1 MNLSTMLVKKTGK
14 KSGSAFATHVMKGW
28 DVRRRVAKCRAQ
40 TIPATAQTVYDQ
52 YLKIYQQFIN
62 TEDSVE
68 AEMLQ
73 EDLKDMERKYGI
85 GE

>member
-14 KSGSAFATHVMKGW
+14 NSGSAFATHVMKGW

-52 YLKIYQQFIN
+52 YLKIYQKFLY
-62 TEDSVE
+62 TDDPVE
-68 AEMLQ
+68 VEKLK